1 MKKFFLAILTT
12 SALLSGCATTNVADA
27 RIEMSSFDG
36 SKRVSVSPHGAACI
50 NSYMTCSMLGFT
62 WTDKNP
68 NEASVLVEIMEPAKG
83 GGYHA
88 IATTKLNID
97 GDIVTLKPSLGDR
110 NRFDYDNVFKTTSRL
125 YNVPV
130 STLERVEASTN
141 TKIQVVADG
150 AVIEGDLKNSGEST
164 KAYYAMLKFLEQV
177 KTAKQ

>member
-1 MKKFFLAILTT
+1 MKKIFLASLVA

-27 RIEMSSFDG
+27 RTEVSSFDG

-83 GGYHA
+83 GDYHS

-97 GDIVTLKPSLGDR
+97 GDIITLKPSLGDR
-110 NRFDYDNVFKTTSRL
+110 NHFDYDNVFKKTSRL
-125 YNVPV
+125 YSVPL
-130 STLERVEASTN
+130 STLERVQASAN
-141 TKIQVVADG
+141 TKIQVIAEG
-150 AVIEGDLKNSGEST
+150 AVIEGDLKNSGDST
-164 KAYYAMLKFLEQV
+164 KAYYAMLRFLEQV
-177 KTAKQ
+177 KSSQ